1 MRRILTCLA
10 LTAVVALVA
19 CSGDSPKPSALPT
32 PAANTWQI
40 TSLSVSD
47 ATPFVGSSI
56 AVTASASLNGGAP
69 PDGTM
74 VEFVASGGVFFS
86 TSGTQ
91 AQVATEGGTATAF
104 FAASAAGDYAIQAR
118 AGDASRQVVVSYRE
132 HEVSDQLQI
141 YLPLVP
147 SMGSADGGEQV
158 VLNGKGIA
166 RPVDVFFTVGGVQYQ
181 AVVTGVD
188 ESEPLSSDGSITIV
202 TPPITE
208 GDAAVDRT
216 ADVLVNTGVGT
227 ADEQTTTLRSAFT
240 FKSFSNPEIYVLI
253 PSEGSP
259 RGGQQVTILGTNL
272 QGTSRVTF
280 GDREAQE
287 VAVSPDGSQISV
299 ITPQYSAAPLEEDV
313 SVAVTAYAGAAE
325 ATKTDA
331 FVFKADAPTP
341 VINALEPIA
350 GPLDGGTRVTIFG
363 TGFQFPAQVT
373 FGNLEADVVNV
384 FDNKVS
390 VDATDTIICI
400 TPDYSQQ
407 GQTPPVAVNVVVTNI
422 DTGKSSNTATFTY
435 GDLLYISGNNPSEGR
450 LDDLISIYGSGFE
463 DPLKVTFANIDMDVK
478 AISGTEIVVGFPDNT
493 APVCNQ
499 VTGTFT
505 VSLLESNRSAT
516 GGSFTLLGNKPL
528 VTGVEPAIVQSQ
540 DLDNDDPDHVE
551 ESVNPSTV
559 TVRGQGFQETATIA
573 VNTLVLGAGEYSV
586 EDDST
591 IAINNLPTA
600 QDLGLVW
607 NTSTC
612 TTDTGVVGQRRVAT
626 PVDVT
631 VTNYPGGC
639 SDTLSG
645 AIVYQPDYTECVAG
659 PAISVTPNQLD
670 FALDAVATVDGSI
683 CEPTQNVTI
692 ENIGGEPVTLSYT
705 APADFSVVLGT
716 NLLPG
721 TGDTTTATI
730 EWCPTSVG
738 PVVDSI
744 TFSAAG
750 GNSVDV
756 TITGQAV
763 AEPVLDVDP
772 LSFDFGT
779 TAGSFDFTVTNLG
792 FADLNWTASETT
804 DPDSVFSLTGSTSG
818 TLASGASEPLQVS
831 FTLAGAPATH
841 SGSVTVDDPAAVNS
855 PVVLTLSAETP

>member
-40 TSLSVSD
+40 TSLTVSD
-47 ATPFVGSSI
+47 ATPFVGSSV
-56 AVTASASLNGGAP
+56 AVTASASLNGSAP

-91 AQVATEGGTATAF
+91 AQVATDGGTATAF

-147 SMGSADGGEQV
+147 DMGSADGGEQV
-158 VLNGKGIA
+158 VLNGKGIT
-166 RPVDVFFTVGGVQYQ
+166 RPVDVYFTVGGLQYQ

-188 ESEPLSSDGSITIV
+188 ESEPLSADGSITIV

-208 GDAAVDRT
+208 GDPAVDRT

-240 FKSFSNPEIYVLI
+240 FKSFSNPEIYVVI

-259 RGGQQVTILGTNL
+259 RGGEQVTILGTNL

-287 VAVSPDGSQISV
+287 VAVSPDGTQVTV
-299 ITPQYSAAPLEEDV
+299 ITPQYTAAPLEQDI
-313 SVAVTAYAGAAE
+313 SVAVTAYAGSGE
-325 ATKTDA
+325 ATKADG

-384 FDNKVS
+384 FDNKVA

-400 TPDYSQQ
+400 SPDYSQQ
-407 GQTPPVAVNVVVTNI
+407 GATPPVAVDVVVTNI

-463 DPLKVTFANIDMDVK
+463 DPLKVTFSGYDMDVK
-478 AISGTEIVVGFPDNT
+478 AISGTEIVVGFPNDT

-505 VSLLESNRSAT
+505 VTLLESNRSAV
-516 GGSFTLLGNKPL
+516 GGSFRLLGNLPL
-528 VTGVEPAIVQSQ
+528 ITGVEPAIVQSQ

-551 ESVNPSTV
+551 EAVSPSTV

-573 VNTLVLGAGEYSV
+573 FNNLVLSAGEYTIQ
-586 EDDST
+586 DDTT
-591 IAINNLPTA
+591 IVVNSLPTA

-612 TTDTGVVGQRRVAT
+612 TTDTGVAGQRRVAT

-631 VTNYPGGC
+631 VKLPR
-639 SDTLSG
+639 
-645 AIVYQPDYTECVAG
+645 E
-659 PAISVTPNQLD
+659 
-670 FALDAVATVDGSI
+670 
-683 CEPTQNVTI
+683 
-692 ENIGGEPVTLSYT
+692 
-705 APADFSVVLGT
+705 
-716 NLLPG
+716 LPG
-721 TGDTTTATI
+721 HALRCHRLPAGLHRVRRRPGDQRHPEPAGLRARRGDVRRRKQLRRT
-730 EWCPTSVG
+730 
-738 PVVDSI
+738 
-744 TFSAAG
+744 AAG
-750 GNSVDV
+750 HGRERRRRAGELDRDRPRGLHHHAEQRRP
-756 TITGQAV
+756 GQ
-763 AEPVLDVDP
+763 
-772 LSFDFGT
+772 
-779 TAGSFDFTVTNLG
+779 
-792 FADLNWTASETT
+792 
-804 DPDSVFSLTGSTSG
+804 
-818 TLASGASEPLQVS
+818 
-831 FTLAGAPATH
+831 H
-841 SGSVTVDDPAAVNS
+841 R
-855 PVVLTLSAETP
+855 